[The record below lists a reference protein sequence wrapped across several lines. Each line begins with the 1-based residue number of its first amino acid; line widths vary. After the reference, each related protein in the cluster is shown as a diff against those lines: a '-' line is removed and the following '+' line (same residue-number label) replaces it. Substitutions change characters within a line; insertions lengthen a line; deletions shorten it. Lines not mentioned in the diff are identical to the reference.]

1 MTAWDWA
8 VVIAVGLLLIIAA
21 DCCRD
26 SDYRDAW
33 QESTRTEDD
42 VRADATAWRK
52 QRFQPAVDTE
62 PGDPYSD
69 DRIDLERMFIPT
81 QRTPRTEDNQ

>member
-1 MTAWDWA
+1 MSAWDWA
-8 VVIAVGLLLIIAA
+8 VVIAVGLLLIVAA

-33 QESTRTEDD
+33 QESTSTEDD
-42 VRADATAWRK
+42 ARADITTWRK
-52 QRFQPAVDTE
+52 QRTPAVDTQ

-81 QRTPRTEDNQ
+81 QRQHRTEDPQ

>member
-1 MTAWDWA
+1 MTPWDWA
-8 VVIAVGLLLIIAA
+8 VLIAIGALLIIAA

-33 QESTRTEDD
+33 QDSTRTEDD
-42 VRADATAWRK
+42 VRADVTAWRK
-52 QRFQPAVDTE
+52 QRTPAVDTE

-81 QRTPRTEDNQ
+81 QRQPRKDQP